1 MNKMRNTMKCMA
13 AMFVMA
19 MAFMVTGI
27 TAQAGVT
34 GLQQTYADDSSI
46 KISWSPV
53 AGAKYYGWQISTDA
67 NFTNI
72 LKSDYASVSYG
83 TDNRITGLTV
93 GTTYYIR
100 VGSGTTNKNCYANW
114 STPLEVVTAPDTI
127 SDVVFAD
134 ATDNTATISYSS
146 TGANRYE
153 IYDYNTNSLIAQT
166 PDTTYTIQMNN
177 AMSNE
182 YYVKAYRVSAAG
194 YAAAASGR
202 AYATV
207 NLLTTKIGK
216 NSFGITS
223 VLDAINVLYVT
234 ALYSGSG
241 VEVEFTNA
249 GGSKWSQT
257 VTDTKSYSSYGSDLM
272 SVSYK
277 DNKFLK
283 YRVRAYVDLT
293 TGRKYGEWS
302 DYRGFCEIDN
312 AKYTN
317 QNRRVNIK
325 WSKKING
332 SGKIKVQVSNKEKK
346 GYKTFKTLKASSK
359 SVSVNKFGKKAL
371 VKNKSYYVRL
381 VPMVKIGKKYIQS
394 DYISNTGKVKIR

>member
-19 MAFMVTGI
+19 MVFMVTGI
-27 TAQAGVT
+27 TAQAAVT
-34 GLQQTYADDSSI
+34 GLQQTDASDSSI
-46 KISWSPV
+46 KMSWSPV

-72 LKSDYASVSYG
+72 IDSDYAAASYG
-83 TDNRITGLTV
+83 TDDIIIGLTA
-93 GTTYYIR
+93 GTSYYVR
-100 VGSGTTNKNCYANW
+100 VGSGSTNKNCYANW
-114 STPLEVVTAPDTI
+114 STSLEVVTAPD
-127 SDVVFAD
+127 SVAYVNFVDAAD
-134 ATDNTATISYSS
+134 NAATIQYDAP
-146 TGANRYE
+146 GANRYS
-153 IYDYNTNSLIAQT
+153 IYEYYTNAPIAQHIEGN
-166 PDTTYTIQMNN
+166 TYTIAMNN
-177 AMSNE
+177 SMSNS
-182 YYVKAYRVSAAG
+182 YYVIGERVSA
-194 YAAAASGR
+194 SGFV
-202 AYATV
+202 AQTYKKSVDV

-216 NSFGITS
+216 DNFGISS

-234 ALYSGSG
+234 AFYSGSG

-257 VTDTKSYSSYGSDLM
+257 VTDTKSYSYNGSDLM

-317 QNRRVNIK
+317 QNRRINIK

-359 SVSVNKFGKKAL
+359 SVSVNKFGKKSL
-371 VKNKSYYVRL
+371 VRNKSYYVRL